1 MRLLLDTH
9 AFLWAITEPE
19 KLSAKSRAAI
29 EVNANDTFVSSVSLW
44 EISIKVRINKLRL
57 GSNDDLLLAA
67 DRTGIQTIPLIPEEA
82 TTYGQLAE
90 ATHNDPFDRMLV
102 WQAISRKMTLVSG
115 DSEFERFKSDGLKLL
130 WK

>member
-9 AFLWAITEPE
+9 AFLWALTEPK

-29 EVNANDTFVSSVSLW
+29 EDSVNDTFVSAVSLW
-44 EISIKVRINKLRL
+44 EISIKVRIKKLRL
-57 GSNDDLLLAA
+57 GSSDDLLLAA
-67 DRTGIQTIPLIPEEA
+67 DSTGIQTIPLTPEEA
-82 TTYGQLAE
+82 TTYGQLDE

-102 WQAISRKMTLVSG
+102 WQAIQREFILISADRA
-115 DSEFERFKSDGLKLL
+115 FERFKSEGLRLL